1 MNATPIQPGSS
12 DRDELA
18 RLLPEPAERDL
29 PSGRH
34 QRLQEFVMSQIQ
46 QDLRPAEQPPR
57 RSRRPVALAGALAA
71 VAAAAVAA
79 VAIGAG
85 GSGGSGAGSTAP
97 ATPRLSGRQVLLAA
111 ATTAEREPAG
121 TGTYWYVKGVIAG
134 GSPLEWESWKRHDGE
149 TWFRGDHTGGKMFKL
164 LRPIPFRLGG
174 TDVSLERLQKL
185 PTEPE
190 ALKASIAYAVK
201 QSDVRTSAGRPDAAT
216 RERMVFDGLISLVS
230 QLPAPPRVR
239 AAAFRA
245 IAAYPN
251 VKDLGPVRGGQGL
264 QFSLSAVRPTTAGRS
279 PGGKDDDA
287 RLVIDPVTSQIR
299 ETNYFVTPEGGKVT
313 APDGATLVTGWTDV
327 LPK

>member
-1 MNATPIQPGSS
+1 
-12 DRDELA
+12 
-18 RLLPEPAERDL
+18 
-29 PSGRH
+29 
-34 QRLQEFVMSQIQ
+34 
-46 QDLRPAEQPPR
+46 
-57 RSRRPVALAGALAA
+57 
-71 VAAAAVAA
+71 
-79 VAIGAG
+79 
-85 GSGGSGAGSTAP
+85 
-97 ATPRLSGRQVLLAA
+97 
-111 ATTAEREPAG
+111 
-121 TGTYWYVKGVIAG
+121 
-134 GSPLEWESWKRHDGE
+134 
-149 TWFRGDHTGGKMFKL
+149 
-164 LRPIPFRLGG
+164 
-174 TDVSLERLQKL
+174 
-185 PTEPE
+185 
-190 ALKASIAYAVK
+190 
-201 QSDVRTSAGRPDAAT
+201 
-216 RERMVFDGLISLVS
+216 LISLVS